1 MSAVNYLM
9 LYEGAS
15 RQGGFESSVRGFA
28 KLEAAWA
35 AMDKKYKK
43 FAALLDIPVGHN
55 AFSNPYTIRTKDSI
69 RLERYGEHFKWEIIK
84 AVAEDCEPDSAFAKD
99 KHYGLRKYTITIEE
113 HVAQSFPVEAH
124 NIFFAVSSAE
134 RDYKQG
140 SLTVQPSIPNVRL
153 IMARDDETGETTEWK
168 EFLMP

>member
-1 MSAVNYLM
+1 MRTCCAIRSANRFPL
-9 LYEGAS
+9 G
-15 RQGGFESSVRGFA
+15 
-28 KLEAAWA
+28 
-35 AMDKKYKK
+35 
-43 FAALLDIPVGHN
+43 
-55 AFSNPYTIRTKDSI
+55 
-69 RLERYGEHFKWEIIK
+69 
-84 AVAEDCEPDSAFAKD
+84 KD

>member
-1 MSAVNYLM
+1 MSAVNYLL
-9 LYEGAS
+9 LYEGDS

-28 KLEAAWA
+28 KLEAARA

-43 FAALLDIPVGHN
+43 FAALLDIPVGPN

-69 RLERYGEHFKWEIIK
+69 RLERYGDHFKWEIIK

-168 EFLMP
+168 EFLVP